1 MGANDVDTGGTVSM
15 RALSK
20 ICPESAKALEK
31 INISSSCGDLH
42 AAIGSFKKARNQGV
56 WAMYEKEAEHT
67 EAVIGHTLETT
78 SLQWCLSALRLS
90 DEPLS
95 KEGF

>member
-1 MGANDVDTGGTVSM
+1 MDTGAAVSM

-20 ICPESAKALEK
+20 NCPESAKALEK
-31 INISSSCGDLH
+31 INISSSCSDLH
-42 AAIGSFKKARNQGV
+42 AAIGSFKKGRAQGV

-67 EAVIGHTLETT
+67 EAVIGVTLEAT
-78 SLQWCLSALRLS
+78 SLQWCLSALRLA
-90 DEPLS
+90 DEPFW